1 MNNKEDFKKFDQENP
16 QVWNLFVELVIKHI
30 NAGHRRGSVEF
41 IFNIMRWQHDMETTD
56 PFYKIN
62 NNHKPFYARKWIK
75 LCKEHSD
82 PKWLK
87 VIDYFQTRESQADE
101 LWG

>member
-1 MNNKEDFKKFDQENP
+1 MNNREAFEKFDQDNP
-16 QVWNLFVELVIKHI
+16 QVWKLFLELVIKHI

-41 IFNIMRWQHDMETTD
+41 IFNIMRWEHDMETTD

-62 NNHKPFYARKWIK
+62 NNHKPFYARKWIRF
-75 LCKEHSD
+75 CVEHNE
-82 PKWLK
+82 PKYLK
-87 VIDYFQTRESQADE
+87 IKDYFQTRESQADE

>member
-1 MNNKEDFKKFDQENP
+1 MNNQDAFIQFDQDNP
-16 QVWNLFVELVIKHI
+16 KVWDLFVEIVLKHI
-30 NAGHRRGSVEF
+30 NAGHRKGSVEF

-62 NNHKPFYARKWIK
+62 NNHKPFYARKWRK
-75 LCKEHSD
+75 CCADSTN
-82 PKWLK
+82 PKWVALQN
-87 VIDYFQTRESQADE
+87 YFQTRESQADD